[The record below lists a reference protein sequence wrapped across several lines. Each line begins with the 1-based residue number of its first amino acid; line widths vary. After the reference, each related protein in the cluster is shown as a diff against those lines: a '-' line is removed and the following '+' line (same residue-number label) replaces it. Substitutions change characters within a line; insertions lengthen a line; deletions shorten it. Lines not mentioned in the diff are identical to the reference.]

1 MSQKLQFNSF
11 LIEEDLL
18 FCLLFS
24 FLLFFLI
31 LLSLSHTVL

>member
-18 FCLLFS
+18 FCLFS